1 MRSDPLADDASF
13 CAMMRELSSLD
24 GKGTPNLT
32 LTLTLTLALRITLTL
47 TLTLTLT
54 MTLTLTLTQARA
66 RLPSRA
72 PPASPRGY
80 RPL

>member
-24 GKGTPNLT
+24 GKSTPHLT
-32 LTLTLTLALRITLTL
+32 LTLTLTLALTMTL

-66 RLPSRA
+66 RHLFRA